1 MACARRLEAAIVI
14 ARFEAMMLRCV
25 LLGAMVCG
33 VAAAQENP
41 VAKITENHAVTES
54 DGTVR
59 MQRVMPLPKRL
70 SPEAKAWLSRPL
82 AADANVPQTLEQR
95 RAMLDASQ
103 ARHRDALLAMFPLTI
118 KETSIAGVPVHDVM
132 PKEMKHADRVLI
144 CLHGGGFNA
153 DSGSYSESLPVAGLT
168 GTRVVSVLYRMAPEH
183 PFPAGVEDVIAVYR
197 ELLKTYKPGNIG
209 IFGSSAGAGLTM
221 QTAVRMKQLKMP
233 MPGALGA
240 FSVPVAMDAGGDSR
254 SLYNSDGARGYVAIP
269 GGALDPEYV
278 GKTDPR
284 DPVISPIYA
293 DLKGMPP
300 ALFLTSERD
309 ALLSDTSE
317 LHRAYLRAG
326 NDGRLI
332 VFEALPHCFWNN
344 QTLPES
350 REAWGYMAD
359 FFNAELGK

>member
-1 MACARRLEAAIVI
+1 
-14 ARFEAMMLRCV
+14 
-25 LLGAMVCG
+25 
-33 VAAAQENP
+33 
-41 VAKITENHAVTES
+41 
-54 DGTVR
+54 
-59 MQRVMPLPKRL
+59 
-70 SPEAKAWLSRPL
+70 
-82 AADANVPQTLEQR
+82 
-95 RAMLDASQ
+95 
-103 ARHRDALLAMFPLTI
+103 
-118 KETSIAGVPVHDVM
+118 VHDVM

-197 ELLKTYKPGNIG
+197 ELLKTYKPGKIG

-233 MPGALGA
+233 MPGALGP

-254 SLYNSDGARGYVAIP
+254 SLYNSDGARGYVAI
-269 GGALDPEYV
+269 
-278 GKTDPR
+278 PR

-350 REAWGYMAD
+350 REAWGYMAS
-359 FFNAELGK
+359 FFEGTLGK